1 MCLAIPAKI
10 LEIKGK
16 EAVADFG
23 GVRRSVRIDL
33 VSAKAGD
40 YVIVHAGYAIE
51 TLDEKEAKET
61 LKLLEEVLNA

>member
-1 MCLAIPAKI
+1 MCLAIPARI